1 MAQQVDFKLYLIT
14 DRKLFVSLDDFFRAL
29 ENALKAGVRAVQ
41 LREKDLSTREL
52 LDMAFAFREMTHCY
66 GAKLFINDRI
76 DIALIAE
83 ADGVHLGNS
92 SMPVSAV
99 RKVAGERLLIGR
111 STHSLKDALE
121 AVEGGA
127 DFITFGPVYQTS
139 SKAQYGDPV
148 GLEAMK
154 DTRGKISIPIFGL
167 GGIKISNIKEV
178 LDFGASGVALI
189 SGILAAADVG
199 ATAGAYLKEAGET
212 L

>member
-1 MAQQVDFKLYLIT
+1 MSHQIDFKLYLIT
-14 DRKLFVSLDDFFRAL
+14 DRKLFVSQDDFFRAV

-52 LDMAFAFREMTHCY
+52 LDMAFAFREMTKRY
-66 GAKLFINDRI
+66 GAKLFINDRM

-92 SMPVSAV
+92 SMPVNAV
-99 RKVAGERLLIGR
+99 RKVIGERFLIGR

-121 AVEGGA
+121 AAEDGA
-127 DFITFGPVYQTS
+127 DFITFGPIFQTP
-139 SKAQYGDPV
+139 SKARYGDPV

-154 DTRGKISIPIFGL
+154 DTSEKISIPIFGL
-167 GGIKISNIKEV
+167 GGIKISNIREV